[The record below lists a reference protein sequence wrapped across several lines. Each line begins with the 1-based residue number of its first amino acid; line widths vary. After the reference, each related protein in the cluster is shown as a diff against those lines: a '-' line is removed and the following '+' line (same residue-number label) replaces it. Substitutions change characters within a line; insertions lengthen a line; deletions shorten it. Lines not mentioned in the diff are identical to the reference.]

1 MNDEARIR
9 FSNGATYERYMGKW
23 SQLVADVF
31 LDWIAVPP
39 RQRWLDVGCGSG
51 AFTGIL
57 IGREQPASVHGI
69 DPSEEQLAFARARPG
84 LQAADF
90 RIGDAM
96 ALPFADDA
104 FDAAVMPLVIFFVP
118 DPVLGVAEMVRVVR
132 PGGLV
137 AAYAW
142 DMDGGGFPYEVLLA
156 EVRGSGVSSPKPPS
170 PDASRLEAMRAL
182 WSGAGLQAVDTRR
195 ITVHRSF
202 ADFEDFWATALC
214 APSLGRTLAE
224 MDTDRLAAIRARVQA
239 RLVPAADGSI
249 TLSAHANA
257 VKGTVPRPAGP

>member
-9 FSNGATYERYMGKW
+9 FTNGATYERYMGKW
-23 SQLVADVF
+23 SRLVGDAF
-31 LDWIAVPP
+31 LDWVAAPP
-39 RQRWLDVGCGSG
+39 RQRWLDVGCGNG
-51 AFTGIL
+51 AFTEL
-57 IGREQPASVHGI
+57 LVTRADAASIHGI
-69 DPSEEQLAFARARPG
+69 DPSEDQLAFARTRPALGGVG
-84 LQAADF
+84 LG
-90 RIGDAM
+90 IGDAM
-96 ALPFADDA
+96 ALPFPDDA

-118 DPVLGVAEMVRVVR
+118 DPVLGVAEMARVVR

-137 AAYAW
+137 SAYAW

-170 PDASRLEAMRAL
+170 PDASRLDAMRAL

-224 MDTDRLAAIRARVQA
+224 MDADRLAAIRARVQE
-239 RLVPAADGSI
+239 RLVPEADGSI
-249 TLSAHANA
+249 TLSAHANS
-257 VKGTVPRPAGP
+257 VKGTVPPHTRP